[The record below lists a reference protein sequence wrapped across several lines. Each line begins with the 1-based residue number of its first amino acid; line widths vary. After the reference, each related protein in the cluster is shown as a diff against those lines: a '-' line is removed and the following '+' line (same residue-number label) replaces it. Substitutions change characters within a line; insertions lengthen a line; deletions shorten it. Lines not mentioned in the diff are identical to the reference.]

1 MTLTPKQLNFCNH
14 PHRDA
19 NPKVNLH
26 QPLGGS
32 SCGASGKQSWSR
44 SRSLGGRMPTFPGST
59 FIPCCSHYVTAPC
72 PIPARAYT
80 RAGQEAA
87 LDTPVTPRLLHTS
100 AGLTQSERAL
110 RAAQRREL
118 PARTRTA
125 APRGE
130 HPARALQTQLAQTF
144 TCLAATAGIRTGL
157 FSECFSMSLPCATC
171 TEMFVLAIG
180 QIFQRSQISKLFP
193 KTKGQ

>member
-1 MTLTPKQLNFCNH
+1 MQSPPPGRESQGKPAPTSRRQLLQCLWQTELEPEPQPGRKDADIPREHFYTLLLPLCNCSV
-14 PHRDA
+14 P
-19 NPKVNLH
+19 NPSPCLH
-26 QPLGGS
+26 KGRAGGS
-32 SCGASGKQSWSR
+32 
-44 SRSLGGRMPTFPGST
+44 PGHPRYS
-59 FIPCCSHYVTAPC
+59 
-72 PIPARAYT
+72 
-80 RAGQEAA
+80 
-87 LDTPVTPRLLHTS
+87 PVTPHLRRAYAKRT
-100 AGLTQSERAL
+100 GTQSS
-110 RAAQRREL
+110 REL

-180 QIFQRSQISKLFP
+180 QIF
-193 KTKGQ
+193 